1 MLYCYF
7 TDSPFETVRLMANYL
22 TISILTILDTQLSR
36 HVDLPKSKA
45 LLRHIKWT
53 LREMLHV
60 LFYASTLRQQII
72 NCTGCLTRH
81 ARYIQSPPNTKM
93 LEVHDLL
100 YLISFASL
108 KSITTATA
116 VFFFSHSTA
125 ISLKFGVIFAD
136 YSNQLQCSFVR
147 AEYNVEVGDGCQ
159 I

>member
-22 TISILTILDTQLSR
+22 TISILTLLDTQLSR

-81 ARYIQSPPNTKM
+81 ARYIQSQPNTKM
-93 LEVHDLL
+93 LEMHN
-100 YLISFASL
+100 F
-108 KSITTATA
+108 A
-116 VFFFSHSTA
+116 VFN
-125 ISLKFGVIFAD
+125 I
-136 YSNQLQCSFVR
+136 VR
-147 AEYNVEVGDGCQ
+147 LVEVNHNGYGSFLLLILNCD
-159 I
+159 